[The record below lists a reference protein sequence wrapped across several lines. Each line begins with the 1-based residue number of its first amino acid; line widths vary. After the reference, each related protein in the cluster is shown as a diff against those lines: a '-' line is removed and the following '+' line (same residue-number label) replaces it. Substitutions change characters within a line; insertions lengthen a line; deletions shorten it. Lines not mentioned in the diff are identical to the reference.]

1 MWNKGGK
8 SPPLWIGEI
17 DLDIRNEDLTF
28 DNLSWRFGT
37 GRAYVISGTGRDRV
51 MGYRTGVQTKL
62 GDIELGEWMD
72 LMQKLI
78 DLAGEQKLH
87 ADLVEWE
94 TEHNYCK
101 AKKAEIAQR
110 AMELHSNRI
119 FDNPAWVDFIR
130 FNTRYRP
137 SALEG
142 VETLTVFMSC
152 CKQWGTV
159 TKAQTENYRQ
169 SERYVC
175 CPICG
180 RFAHYD
186 YGEDPVEK
194 ENEKEESDE
203 KRLPTAEQIGAAA
216 TAAVRCV
223 SQTMLTHDLKYRILD
238 FCYPGP
244 DGTIRNQAAQNT
256 VQYLPYMQD
265 DKAVRVQLSYKCPK
279 VGKKLRAFMKQNGSA
294 LVADKWEQ
302 THNGVMFYFSLK
314 DLLG

>member
-1 MWNKGGK
+1 M
-8 SPPLWIGEI
+8 
-17 DLDIRNEDLTF
+17 DIRNEDLTF

-37 GRAYVISGTGRDRV
+37 GRAYVISGSGRDRV

-62 GDIELGEWMD
+62 GDIELTEWMA
-72 LMQKLI
+72 LMQKLVG
-78 DLAGEQKLH
+78 LSGEQKLYD
-87 ADLVEWE
+87 ALVEWE

-119 FDNPAWVDFIR
+119 FDNPAWVDFIP

-159 TKAQTENYRQ
+159 PRAQTENYRQ
-169 SERYVC
+169 KERYVC

-186 YGEDPVEK
+186 YQEEPDEK
-194 ENEKEESDE
+194 DSGTDEKEE
-203 KRLPTAEQIGAAA
+203 KPLPTAEQIGAAA
-216 TAAVRCV
+216 AAAIKRV
-223 SQTMLTHDLKYRILD
+223 SKTMLEHDLKYRILD

-244 DGTIRNQAAQNT
+244 GGAIRNPAAKNM
-256 VQYLPYMQD
+256 VQHLPYMMD
-265 DKAVRVQLSYKCPK
+265 DKAVRVHLSYKCPK
-279 VGKKLRAFMKQNGSA
+279 VGKKLKAFVKENSNVLIAEKG
-294 LVADKWEQ
+294 EQ
-302 THNGVMFYFSLK
+302 THTGVLFYFSLK